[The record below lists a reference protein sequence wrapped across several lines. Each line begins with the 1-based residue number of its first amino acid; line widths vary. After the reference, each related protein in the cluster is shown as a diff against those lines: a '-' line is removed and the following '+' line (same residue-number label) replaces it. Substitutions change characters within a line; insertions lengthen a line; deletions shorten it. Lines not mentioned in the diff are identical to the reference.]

1 MIYEAIPVWERAYAV
16 SETKRSVEGAA
27 GTRGADK
34 VTSPSPPC
42 VNLPGYTS
50 KFTIFSQ
57 KNSCILKFVV
67 LYYIP
72 NKGNDQ
78 TGQFL
83 NKTSCRRLLR
93 NQIFGGKDKMN
104 TLKAEKRSM
113 DIKAKKLRR
122 EGYVVGNVFGKKI
135 EGSIPVKFQALE
147 LEKFLKKAHKGSQ
160 IMLDVEGTQYDAL
173 IKDVAYNPVAGRIDE
188 IDFQALVSNE
198 KVHSVAEV
206 VLLNHEKVV
215 DGILQQK
222 LEEISYK
229 ALPAAL
235 VDRIEIDVESMKIGD
250 VVLVKDLAIASNPD
264 IDLMTDP
271 EAVVVTVTRAH
282 NAPAEEETEETDAD
296 AAADTKK
303 DAAKKEEK

>member
-1 MIYEAIPVWERAYAV
+1 MLYEAIPVWERAYAV

-93 NQIFGGKDKMN
+93 TQIFGGKDKMN

-135 EGSIPVKFQALE
+135 EGSIPVKFHTLE

-188 IDFQALVSNE
+188 IDFQALVSTE
-198 KVHSVAEV
+198 KVHSVVEV
-206 VLLNHEKVV
+206 VLENHDKIAEGV
-215 DGILQQK
+215 LQES
-222 LEEISYK
+222 LEEIAYK
-229 ALPAAL
+229 ALPADL
-235 VDRIEIDVESMKIGD
+235 VDEVRVDVGDMKIGD
-250 VVLVKDLAIASNPD
+250 VIRVKDLPIYADKKIT
-264 IDLMTDP
+264 IMTDP
-271 EAVVVTVTRAH
+271 DAVVVALNAAH
-282 NAPAEEETEETDAD
+282 NAAVPEPETAEAEEEP
-296 AAADTKK
+296 KK
-303 DAAKKEEK
+303 DE

>member
-1 MIYEAIPVWERAYAV
+1 MLYEAIPVWERAYAV

-57 KNSCILKFVV
+57 KISCIFEFVV

-135 EGSIPVKFQALE
+135 EGSIPVKFQKLE

-188 IDFQALVSNE
+188 IDFQALVSTE
-198 KVHSVAEV
+198 KVHSVVEV
-206 VLLNHEKVV
+206 VLENHDKIAEGV
-215 DGILQQK
+215 LQES
-222 LEEISYK
+222 LEEIAYK
-229 ALPAAL
+229 ALPADL
-235 VDRIEIDVESMKIGD
+235 VDEVRVDVGDMKIGD
-250 VVLVKDLAIASNPD
+250 VIRVKDLPIYADKKIT
-264 IDLMTDP
+264 IMTDP
-271 EAVVVTVTRAH
+271 DAVVVALNAAH
-282 NAPAEEETEETDAD
+282 NAAVPETETAETEEEP
-296 AAADTKK
+296 KK
-303 DAAKKEEK
+303 DE

>member
-1 MIYEAIPVWERAYAV
+1 MLYEAIPVWERAYAV

-57 KNSCILKFVV
+57 KTSCIFEFVV

-135 EGSIPVKFQALE
+135 EGSIPVKFHTLE

-188 IDFQALVSNE
+188 IDFQALVSTE
-198 KVHSVAEV
+198 KVHSVVEV
-206 VLLNHEKVV
+206 ILENHDKIVEGVLQES
-215 DGILQQK
+215 
-222 LEEISYK
+222 LEEIAYK
-229 ALPAAL
+229 ALPADL
-235 VDRIEIDVESMKIGD
+235 VDEVRVDVGDMKIGD
-250 VVLVKDLAIASNPD
+250 VIRVKDLPIYADKKIT
-264 IDLMTDP
+264 IMTDP
-271 EAVVVTVTRAH
+271 DAVVVALNAAH
-282 NAPAEEETEETDAD
+282 NAAVPETETAETEEEP
-296 AAADTKK
+296 KK
-303 DAAKKEEK
+303 DE

>member
-1 MIYEAIPVWERAYAV
+1 MLYEAIPVWERAYAV

-67 LYYIP
+67 LYYMP

-135 EGSIPVKFQALE
+135 EGSIPVKFHTLE

-188 IDFQALVSNE
+188 IDFQALVSTE
-198 KVHSVAEV
+198 KVHSVVEV
-206 VLLNHEKVV
+206 ILENHDKIVEGVLQES
-215 DGILQQK
+215 
-222 LEEISYK
+222 LEEIAYK
-229 ALPAAL
+229 ALPADL
-235 VDRIEIDVESMKIGD
+235 VDEVRVDVGDMKIGD
-250 VVLVKDLAIASNPD
+250 VIRVKDLPIYADKKIT
-264 IDLMTDP
+264 IMTDP
-271 EAVVVTVTRAH
+271 DAVVVALNAAH
-282 NAPAEEETEETDAD
+282 NAAVPETETAETEEEP
-296 AAADTKK
+296 KK
-303 DAAKKEEK
+303 DE

>member
-1 MIYEAIPVWERAYAV
+1 MLYEAIPVWERAYAV

-42 VNLPGYTS
+42 VYLPGYTS

-135 EGSIPVKFQALE
+135 EGSIPVKFHTLE

-188 IDFQALVSNE
+188 IDFQALVSTE
-198 KVHSVAEV
+198 KVHSVVEV
-206 VLLNHEKVV
+206 ILENHDKIVEGVLQES
-215 DGILQQK
+215 
-222 LEEISYK
+222 LEEIAYK
-229 ALPAAL
+229 ALPADL
-235 VDRIEIDVESMKIGD
+235 VDEVRVDVGDMKIGD
-250 VVLVKDLAIASNPD
+250 VIRVKDLPIYADKKIT
-264 IDLMTDP
+264 IMTDP
-271 EAVVVTVTRAH
+271 DAVVVALNAAH
-282 NAPAEEETEETDAD
+282 NAAVPETETAETEEEP
-296 AAADTKK
+296 KK
-303 DAAKKEEK
+303 DE

>member
-1 MIYEAIPVWERAYAV
+1 MLYEAIPVWELAYAV

-57 KNSCILKFVV
+57 KNSCILEFVV

-135 EGSIPVKFQALE
+135 EGSIPVKFQTLE

-188 IDFQALVSNE
+188 IDFQALVSTE
-198 KVHSVAEV
+198 KVHSVVEV
-206 VLLNHEKVV
+206 ILENHDKIVEGVLQES
-215 DGILQQK
+215 
-222 LEEISYK
+222 LEEIAYK
-229 ALPAAL
+229 ALPADL
-235 VDRIEIDVESMKIGD
+235 VDEVRVDVGDMKIGD
-250 VVLVKDLAIASNPD
+250 VIRVKDLPIYADKKIT
-264 IDLMTDP
+264 IMTDP
-271 EAVVVTVTRAH
+271 DAVVVALNAAH
-282 NAPAEEETEETDAD
+282 NAAVPETETAETEEEP
-296 AAADTKK
+296 KK
-303 DAAKKEEK
+303 DE

>member
-1 MIYEAIPVWERAYAV
+1 MLYEAIPVWERAYAV

-135 EGSIPVKFQALE
+135 EGSIPVKFHTLE

-188 IDFQALVSNE
+188 IDFQALVSTE
-198 KVHSVAEV
+198 KVHSVVEVILENHDKIAEG
-206 VLLNHEKVV
+206 VLQES
-215 DGILQQK
+215 
-222 LEEISYK
+222 LEEIAYK
-229 ALPAAL
+229 ALPADL
-235 VDRIEIDVESMKIGD
+235 VDEVRVDVGDMKIGD
-250 VVLVKDLAIASNPD
+250 VIRVKDLPIYADKKIT
-264 IDLMTDP
+264 IMTDP
-271 EAVVVTVTRAH
+271 DAVVVALNAAH
-282 NAPAEEETEETDAD
+282 NAAVPETETAETEEEP
-296 AAADTKK
+296 KK
-303 DAAKKEEK
+303 DE

>member
-1 MIYEAIPVWERAYAV
+1 MLYEAIPVWERAYAV

-135 EGSIPVKFQALE
+135 EGSIPVKFQKLE

-188 IDFQALVSNE
+188 IDFQALVSTE
-198 KVHSVAEV
+198 KVHSVVEV
-206 VLLNHEKVV
+206 ILENHDKIVEGVLQES
-215 DGILQQK
+215 
-222 LEEISYK
+222 LEEIAYK
-229 ALPAAL
+229 ALPADL
-235 VDRIEIDVESMKIGD
+235 VDEVRVDVGDMKIGD
-250 VVLVKDLAIASNPD
+250 VIRVKDLPIYADKKIT
-264 IDLMTDP
+264 IMTDP
-271 EAVVVTVTRAH
+271 DAVVVALNAAH
-282 NAPAEEETEETDAD
+282 NAAVPETETAETEEEP
-296 AAADTKK
+296 KK
-303 DAAKKEEK
+303 DE

>member
-1 MIYEAIPVWERAYAV
+1 MLYEAIPVWERAYAV

-72 NKGNDQ
+72 NKVNDQ

-135 EGSIPVKFQALE
+135 EGSIPVKFHTLE

-188 IDFQALVSNE
+188 IDFQALVSTE
-198 KVHSVAEV
+198 KVHSVVEV
-206 VLLNHEKVV
+206 VLENHDKIAEGV
-215 DGILQQK
+215 LQES
-222 LEEISYK
+222 LEEIAYK
-229 ALPAAL
+229 ALPADL
-235 VDRIEIDVESMKIGD
+235 VDEVRVDVGDMKIGD
-250 VVLVKDLAIASNPD
+250 VIRVKDLPIYADKKIT
-264 IDLMTDP
+264 IMTDP
-271 EAVVVTVTRAH
+271 DAVVVALNAAH
-282 NAPAEEETEETDAD
+282 NAAVPEPETAETEEEP
-296 AAADTKK
+296 KK
-303 DAAKKEEK
+303 DE

>member
-1 MIYEAIPVWERAYAV
+1 MLYEAIPVWERAYAV

-57 KNSCILKFVV
+57 KTSCIFEFVV

-72 NKGNDQ
+72 NKENDQ

-135 EGSIPVKFQALE
+135 EGSIPVKFHTLE

-188 IDFQALVSNE
+188 IDFQALVSTE
-198 KVHSVAEV
+198 KVHSVVEV
-206 VLLNHEKVV
+206 ILENHDKIVEGVLQES
-215 DGILQQK
+215 
-222 LEEISYK
+222 LEEIAYK
-229 ALPAAL
+229 ALPADL
-235 VDRIEIDVESMKIGD
+235 VDEVRVDVGDMKIGD
-250 VVLVKDLAIASNPD
+250 VIRVKDLPIYADKKIT
-264 IDLMTDP
+264 IMTDP
-271 EAVVVTVTRAH
+271 DAVVVALNAAH
-282 NAPAEEETEETDAD
+282 NAAVPETETAETEEEP
-296 AAADTKK
+296 KK
-303 DAAKKEEK
+303 DE

>member
-1 MIYEAIPVWERAYAV
+1 MLYEAIPVWERAYAV

-57 KNSCILKFVV
+57 KTSCIFEFVV

-104 TLKAEKRSM
+104 TLKAENRSM

-135 EGSIPVKFQALE
+135 EGSIPVKFHTLE

-188 IDFQALVSNE
+188 IDFQALVSTE
-198 KVHSVAEV
+198 KVHSVVEV
-206 VLLNHEKVV
+206 ILENHDKIVEGVLQES
-215 DGILQQK
+215 
-222 LEEISYK
+222 LEEIAYK
-229 ALPAAL
+229 ALPADL
-235 VDRIEIDVESMKIGD
+235 VDEVRVDVGDMKIGD
-250 VVLVKDLAIASNPD
+250 VIRVKDLPIYADKKIT
-264 IDLMTDP
+264 IMTDP
-271 EAVVVTVTRAH
+271 DAVVVALNAAH
-282 NAPAEEETEETDAD
+282 NAAVPETETAETEEEP
-296 AAADTKK
+296 KK
-303 DAAKKEEK
+303 DE

>member
-1 MIYEAIPVWERAYAV
+1 MLYEAIPVWERAYAV

-135 EGSIPVKFQALE
+135 EGSIPVKFQTLE

-188 IDFQALVSNE
+188 IDFQALVSTE
-198 KVHSVAEV
+198 KVHSVVEV
-206 VLLNHEKVV
+206 ILENHDKIVEGVLQES
-215 DGILQQK
+215 
-222 LEEISYK
+222 LEEIAYK
-229 ALPAAL
+229 ALPADL
-235 VDRIEIDVESMKIGD
+235 VDEVRVDVGDMKIGD
-250 VVLVKDLAIASNPD
+250 VIRVKDLPIYADKKIT
-264 IDLMTDP
+264 IMTDP
-271 EAVVVTVTRAH
+271 DAVVVALNAAH
-282 NAPAEEETEETDAD
+282 NAAVPETETAETEEEP
-296 AAADTKK
+296 KK
-303 DAAKKEEK
+303 DE

>member
-1 MIYEAIPVWERAYAV
+1 MLYEAIPVWERAYAV

-57 KNSCILKFVV
+57 KTSCIFEFVV

-135 EGSIPVKFQALE
+135 EGSIPVKFQKLE

-188 IDFQALVSNE
+188 IDFQALVSTE
-198 KVHSVAEV
+198 KVHSVVEV
-206 VLLNHEKVV
+206 ILENHDKIVEGVLQES
-215 DGILQQK
+215 
-222 LEEISYK
+222 LEEIAYK
-229 ALPAAL
+229 ALPADL
-235 VDRIEIDVESMKIGD
+235 VDEVRVDVGDMKIGD
-250 VVLVKDLAIASNPD
+250 VIRVKDLPIYADKKIT
-264 IDLMTDP
+264 IMTDP
-271 EAVVVTVTRAH
+271 DAVVVALNVAH
-282 NAPAEEETEETDAD
+282 NAAVPEPETAETEEEP
-296 AAADTKK
+296 KK
-303 DAAKKEEK
+303 DE

>member
-1 MIYEAIPVWERAYAV
+1 MLYEAIPVWERAYAV

-34 VTSPSPPC
+34 VTSPSPHC

-57 KNSCILKFVV
+57 KTSCIFEFVV

-135 EGSIPVKFQALE
+135 EGSIPVKFQTLE

-188 IDFQALVSNE
+188 IDFQALVSTE
-198 KVHSVAEV
+198 KVHSVVEV
-206 VLLNHEKVV
+206 ILENHDKIVEGVLQES
-215 DGILQQK
+215 
-222 LEEISYK
+222 LEEIAYK
-229 ALPAAL
+229 ALPADL
-235 VDRIEIDVESMKIGD
+235 VDEVRVDVGDMKIGD
-250 VVLVKDLAIASNPD
+250 VIRVKDLPIYADKKIT
-264 IDLMTDP
+264 IMTDP
-271 EAVVVTVTRAH
+271 DAIVVALNAAH
-282 NAPAEEETEETDAD
+282 NAAVPEPETAETEEEP
-296 AAADTKK
+296 KK
-303 DAAKKEEK
+303 DE

>member
-1 MIYEAIPVWERAYAV
+1 MLYEAIPLWERAYAV

-135 EGSIPVKFQALE
+135 EGSIPVKFHTLE

-188 IDFQALVSNE
+188 IDFQALVSTE
-198 KVHSVAEV
+198 KVHSVVEV
-206 VLLNHEKVV
+206 ILENHDKIVEGVLQES
-215 DGILQQK
+215 
-222 LEEISYK
+222 LEEIAYK
-229 ALPAAL
+229 ALPADL
-235 VDRIEIDVESMKIGD
+235 VDEVRVDVGDMKIGD
-250 VVLVKDLAIASNPD
+250 VIRVKDLPIYADKKIT
-264 IDLMTDP
+264 IMTDP
-271 EAVVVTVTRAH
+271 DAVVVALNAAH
-282 NAPAEEETEETDAD
+282 NAAVPETETAETEEEP
-296 AAADTKK
+296 KK
-303 DAAKKEEK
+303 DE

>member
-1 MIYEAIPVWERAYAV
+1 MLYEAIPVWERAYAV

-67 LYYIP
+67 LYYIS

-135 EGSIPVKFQALE
+135 EGSIPVKFQKLE

-188 IDFQALVSNE
+188 IDFQALVSTE
-198 KVHSVAEV
+198 KVHSVVEV
-206 VLLNHEKVV
+206 VLENHDKIAEGV
-215 DGILQQK
+215 LQES
-222 LEEISYK
+222 LEEIAYK
-229 ALPAAL
+229 ALPADL
-235 VDRIEIDVESMKIGD
+235 VDEVRVDVGDMKIGD
-250 VVLVKDLAIASNPD
+250 VIRVKDLPIYED
-264 IDLMTDP
+264 KKITIMTDP
-271 EAVVVTVTRAH
+271 DAVVVALNAAH
-282 NAPAEEETEETDAD
+282 NAAVPEPETAETEEEP
-296 AAADTKK
+296 KK
-303 DAAKKEEK
+303 DE

>member
-1 MIYEAIPVWERAYAV
+1 MLYEAIPVWERAYAV

-57 KNSCILKFVV
+57 KISCIFEFVV

-135 EGSIPVKFQALE
+135 EGSIPVKFHTLE

-188 IDFQALVSNE
+188 IDFQALVSTE
-198 KVHSVAEV
+198 KVHSVVEV
-206 VLLNHEKVV
+206 ILENHDKIVEGVLQES
-215 DGILQQK
+215 
-222 LEEISYK
+222 LEEIAYK
-229 ALPAAL
+229 ALPADL
-235 VDRIEIDVESMKIGD
+235 VDEVRVDVGDMKIGD
-250 VVLVKDLAIASNPD
+250 VIRVKDLPIYADKKIT
-264 IDLMTDP
+264 IMTDP
-271 EAVVVTVTRAH
+271 DAVVVALNAAH
-282 NAPAEEETEETDAD
+282 NAAVPETETAETEE
-296 AAADTKK
+296 
-303 DAAKKEEK
+303 EPLSLIHI

>member
-1 MIYEAIPVWERAYAV
+1 MLYEAIPVWERAYAV

-57 KNSCILKFVV
+57 KTSCIFEFVV

-135 EGSIPVKFQALE
+135 EGSIPVKFHTLE
-147 LEKFLKKAHKGSQ
+147 LEKFLKKAHKGTQ

-188 IDFQALVSNE
+188 IDFQALVSTE
-198 KVHSVAEV
+198 KVHSVVEV
-206 VLLNHEKVV
+206 ILENHDKIVEGVLQES
-215 DGILQQK
+215 
-222 LEEISYK
+222 LEEIAYK
-229 ALPAAL
+229 ALPADL
-235 VDRIEIDVESMKIGD
+235 VDEVRVDVGDMKIGD
-250 VVLVKDLAIASNPD
+250 VIRVKDLPIYADKKIT
-264 IDLMTDP
+264 IMTDP
-271 EAVVVTVTRAH
+271 DAVVVALNAAH
-282 NAPAEEETEETDAD
+282 NAAVPETETAETEEEP
-296 AAADTKK
+296 KK
-303 DAAKKEEK
+303 DE

>member
-1 MIYEAIPVWERAYAV
+1 MLYEAIPVWERAYAV

-57 KNSCILKFVV
+57 KTSCIFEFVV

-188 IDFQALVSNE
+188 IDFQALVSTE
-198 KVHSVAEV
+198 KVHSVVEV
-206 VLLNHEKVV
+206 VLENHDKIAEGV
-215 DGILQQK
+215 LQES
-222 LEEISYK
+222 LEEIAYK
-229 ALPAAL
+229 ALPADL
-235 VDRIEIDVESMKIGD
+235 VDEVRVDVGDMKIGD
-250 VVLVKDLAIASNPD
+250 VIRVKDLPIYADKKIT
-264 IDLMTDP
+264 IMTDP
-271 EAVVVTVTRAH
+271 DAVVVALNVAH
-282 NAPAEEETEETDAD
+282 NAAVPEPETAEAEEEP
-296 AAADTKK
+296 KK
-303 DAAKKEEK
+303 DE

>member
-1 MIYEAIPVWERAYAV
+1 MLYEAIPVWERAYAV

-57 KNSCILKFVV
+57 KTSCIFEFVV

-135 EGSIPVKFQALE
+135 EGSIPVKFHTLV

-188 IDFQALVSNE
+188 IDFQALVSTE
-198 KVHSVAEV
+198 KVHSVVEV
-206 VLLNHEKVV
+206 ILENHDKIVEGVLQES
-215 DGILQQK
+215 
-222 LEEISYK
+222 LEEIAYK
-229 ALPAAL
+229 ALPADL
-235 VDRIEIDVESMKIGD
+235 VDEVRVDVGDMKIGD
-250 VVLVKDLAIASNPD
+250 VIRVKDLPIYADKKIT
-264 IDLMTDP
+264 IMTDP
-271 EAVVVTVTRAH
+271 DAVVVALNAAH
-282 NAPAEEETEETDAD
+282 NAAVPETETAETEEEP
-296 AAADTKK
+296 KK
-303 DAAKKEEK
+303 DE

>member
-1 MIYEAIPVWERAYAV
+1 MLYEAIPVWERAYAV

-57 KNSCILKFVV
+57 KTSCIFELVV

-188 IDFQALVSNE
+188 IDFQALVSTE
-198 KVHSVAEV
+198 KVHSVVEVILENHDKIAEG
-206 VLLNHEKVV
+206 VLQES
-215 DGILQQK
+215 
-222 LEEISYK
+222 LEEIAYK
-229 ALPAAL
+229 ALPADL
-235 VDRIEIDVESMKIGD
+235 VDEVRVDVGGMKIGD
-250 VVLVKDLAIASNPD
+250 IIRVKDLPIYADKKIT
-264 IDLMTDP
+264 IMTDP
-271 EAVVVTVTRAH
+271 DAIVVALNAAH
-282 NAPAEEETEETDAD
+282 NAAVPEPETAEAEEEP
-296 AAADTKK
+296 KK
-303 DAAKKEEK
+303 DE

>member
-1 MIYEAIPVWERAYAV
+1 MLYEAIPVWERAYAV

-135 EGSIPVKFQALE
+135 EGSIPVKFQKLE

-160 IMLDVEGTQYDAL
+160 VMLDVEGTQYDAL

-188 IDFQALVSNE
+188 IDFQALVSTE
-198 KVHSVAEV
+198 KVHSVVEV
-206 VLLNHEKVV
+206 VLENHDKIAEGV
-215 DGILQQK
+215 LQES
-222 LEEISYK
+222 LEEIAYK
-229 ALPAAL
+229 ALPADL
-235 VDRIEIDVESMKIGD
+235 VDEVRVDVGDMKIGD
-250 VVLVKDLAIASNPD
+250 VIRVKDLPIYADKKIT
-264 IDLMTDP
+264 IMTDP
-271 EAVVVTVTRAH
+271 DAVVVALNAAH
-282 NAPAEEETEETDAD
+282 NAAVPEPETAETEEEP
-296 AAADTKK
+296 KK
-303 DAAKKEEK
+303 DE

>member
-1 MIYEAIPVWERAYAV
+1 MLYEAIPVWERAYAV

-57 KNSCILKFVV
+57 KTSCIFEFVV

-188 IDFQALVSNE
+188 IDFQALVSTE
-198 KVHSVAEV
+198 KVHSVVEV
-206 VLLNHEKVV
+206 VLENHDKIAEGV
-215 DGILQQK
+215 LQES
-222 LEEISYK
+222 LEEIAYK
-229 ALPAAL
+229 ALPADL
-235 VDRIEIDVESMKIGD
+235 VDEVRVDVGDMKIGD
-250 VVLVKDLAIASNPD
+250 VIRVKDLPIYADKKIT
-264 IDLMTDP
+264 IMTDP
-271 EAVVVTVTRAH
+271 DAVVVALNVAH
-282 NAPAEEETEETDAD
+282 NAAVPEPETAETEEEP
-296 AAADTKK
+296 KK
-303 DAAKKEEK
+303 DE